1 MSSLNN
7 IYDDTPFQT
16 AGPFLHIG
24 CLPNLIGIKNIFN
37 HDLGMVP
44 FDRKENAE
52 FISISGSVFDGS
64 GQALDDVMLETW
76 QCDESGQ
83 FSSSQGFARFVP
95 NDKTKKYNLKT
106 VKPGLVKNSDGTIQ
120 SPHILISISS
130 RGINMSLNTRIYFEG
145 DDFNNDPLLSFV
157 KDDDKVSTLIA
168 KKVDADNYNFDIY
181 LQGDKETVFLDI

>member
-24 CLPNLIGIKNIFN
+24 CLPNSIGIKNIFKY
-37 HDLGMVP
+37 DLGIIP
-44 FDRKENAE
+44 FDRKGNDD

-106 VKPGLVKNSDGTIQ
+106 VKPGSVKNSDGTIQ

-157 KDDDKVSTLIA
+157 KDDYKVSTLIA